1 MTEQEE
7 KIENTSWLEKLAL
20 ESWQGEMIISG
31 AAIFGSFQLPGALR
45 AIVHFALTTFNEEVL
60 NVLYFVFFYLSLAI
74 SVLIA
79 SFVIH
84 FILRAIWIGT
94 VGLWSVFPEGINMKS
109 DKYSASYLRQAV
121 EDFGNLNGFVK
132 RLDQVCSI
140 VFAFA
145 FSIVMNFIS
154 LSLLLAGFIL
164 FAFVLNN
171 LFPQIPFSTAA
182 YGLILL
188 LLPPVALSA
197 AMNTKALRDKKW
209 VEKIHYPFFQKRF
222 ARIIFNIFYEPL
234 YYINFVFMTNLS
246 RYRFP
251 TIIIFSIV
259 FVMPIAS
266 YILQDSKLLFLRQ
279 EIYFLVGDS
288 EKRLYNQ
295 HYEDQLEPNQ
305 VLLMPLIP
313 HDRVPKEALKVFI
326 PLPEREYSFIRK
338 KWGVYKDNKQLSEY
352 ENDEKRRAFD
362 LANIKRYL
370 SIQLNDHPL
379 SNLTYR
385 FAHYPITNDNG
396 IITYIPSDNLQLGD
410 NVLRIVCNYYLFEGR
425 KKQNIIPFWCD
436 PAKE

>member
-94 VGLWSVFPEGINMKS
+94 VGLWSVFPEDINTKS
-109 DKYSASYLRQAV
+109 DKYSASFLRQAV

-164 FAFVLNN
+164 FAFILNK
-171 LFPQIPFSTAA
+171 LIPQIPFSTAA

-188 LLPPVALSA
+188 LLPLVALSGV
-197 AMNTKALRDKKW
+197 MNTKALRDKKW

-234 YYINFVFMTNLS
+234 YYINFVFFTNLN

-251 TIIIFSIV
+251 IILIFSIL
-259 FVMPIAS
+259 FVMPIAT

-279 EIYFLVGDS
+279 EVYFSVGDS

-326 PLPEREYSFIRK
+326 PLPEREYSIILN
-338 KWGVYKDNKQLSEY
+338 KWGAYKNDKRLSEI
-352 ENDEKRRAFD
+352 ENAEKRRAFH
-362 LANIKRYL
+362 L
-370 SIQLNDHPL
+370 SHLKTAFSIWINDQAL
-379 SNLTYR
+379 SNLTFR
-385 FAHYPITNDNG
+385 FADHPTSGDEG
-396 IITYIPSDNLQLGD
+396 IVTYIPSNYLQSGD
-410 NVLRIVCNYYLFEGR
+410 NVLRIVANYYLLEGR
-425 KKQNIIPFWCD
+425 KKQNTIPFWCD
-436 PAKE
+436 PVKE